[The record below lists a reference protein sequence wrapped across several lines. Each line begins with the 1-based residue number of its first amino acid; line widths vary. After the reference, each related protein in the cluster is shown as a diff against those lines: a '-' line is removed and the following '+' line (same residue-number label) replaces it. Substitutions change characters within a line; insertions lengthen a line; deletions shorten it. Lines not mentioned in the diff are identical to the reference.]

1 MFYIKDGYMLRE
13 VAQEYVVVP
22 VGAAAKQFTGM
33 IRLNSTAALLWE
45 LLRDG
50 ATEDSLVADLCEEF
64 AGEEGFTPELA
75 RTDVQAF
82 LAQLKAQELL
92 TEKD

>member
-1 MFYIKDGYMLRE
+1 MLYIKDGYMLRE
-13 VAQEYVVVP
+13 VAEEYVVVP

-50 ATEDSLVADLCEEF
+50 ATEDSLVGDLCEEF
-64 AGEEGFTPELA
+64 AGEEGFSAELA
-75 RTDVQAF
+75 RRDVQVF
-82 LAQLKAQELL
+82 VAQLREQDLL
-92 TEKD
+92 LEKD

>member
-1 MFYIKDGYMLRE
+1 MLYIKDGYMLRE
-13 VAQEYVVVP
+13 VAEECVVVP

-64 AGEEGFTPELA
+64 AGEEGFSSELA
-75 RTDVQAF
+75 RRDVQAF
-82 LAQLKAQELL
+82 IAQLHEQNLL
-92 TEKD
+92 VEKD